1 MQFNMFIPLYYVD
14 NEWCFLNVDLKP
26 NGTKWIDWDTTDLSK
41 DDDIN
46 KFKYF
51 LENNA
56 HNMVCVNM
64 VDSNLNS
71 NSNSTNKYHIYNTKN
86 KNIIELDQKG
96 VLSIDGTHTLDGLYK
111 LNEKYEEYLYKLD
124 ELDELDDYQQLKI
137 DKETQTNNLT
147 TEFNIQT
154 DVNTIPDNKN
164 RIIEELKLFL
174 SLKPSDKFIIES
186 YGGALNYKS
195 DKHTNPI
202 LIEDTNLLYLAC
214 NVGQNYFIIT
224 DEKIIHLDLNGYDRL
239 PIFNKEKIM
248 EIIKKNENNKGITYD
263 DACNLAQKL
272 IEDNDMET
280 LPINMSLDNAQNN
293 KLDKAK
299 IGVCVVLFFK
309 RDIQFC
315 WLNFVCCDFR
325 ISKIINNTTKQ
336 PINIGYYKR
345 DNEMNIINN
354 IPYFDHHEEQ
364 TRYNDPNS
372 LLLYASLLYKA

>member
-1 MQFNMFIPLYYVD
+1 MFIPLYYVE

-26 NGTKWIDWDTTDLSK
+26 NGTKWIDWEMTDLSK

-51 LENNA
+51 LENNT
-56 HNMVCVNM
+56 HNMVCVNP
-64 VDSNLNS
+64 
-71 NSNSTNKYHIYNTKN
+71 NSTNRYHIYNTKN

-111 LNEKYEEYLYKLD
+111 LNEQYEEYLYKLD
-124 ELDELDDYQQLKI
+124 ELDELEVYQQTKSKI

-147 TEFNIQT
+147 TDCNVQT
-154 DVNTIPDNKN
+154 NVNTVPDNKN

-195 DKHTNPI
+195 NKQTNPI

-224 DEKIIHLDLNGYDRL
+224 DEKIIHLDLNGYNRL
-239 PIFNKEKIM
+239 PLFNKEKIM

-263 DACNLAQKL
+263 EACILAQK
-272 IEDNDMET
+272 IIDDNDMET
-280 LPINMSLDNAQNN
+280 LPITMPSNNAQNN
-293 KLDKAK
+293 VLTKPK

-309 RDIQFC
+309 RDVPFY

-325 ISKIINNTTKQ
+325 LSKILSNTTKQ